1 MNEEKPKKKNFLEKI
16 KKIKHLD
23 IILTVL
29 FIAIILLIY
38 FSTFSISKDK
48 PSTQNEISLT
58 SDFDNYKQSLTYE
71 LEQLISAMKGV
82 TSVKVMLYYNS
93 SIEKQIAYDVNITT
107 TASGEK
113 IETKT
118 PILITNNG
126 KEEVVV
132 LQEIMPEPESVVIV
146 AGGAENANIKLE
158 IIKLVETT
166 FKISTSKIE
175 VFAGK

>member
-71 LEQLISAMKGV
+71 LEQLISAMKC
-82 TSVKVMLYYNS
+82 L
-93 SIEKQIAYDVNITT
+93 
-107 TASGEK
+107 
-113 IETKT
+113 
-118 PILITNNG
+118 
-126 KEEVVV
+126 
-132 LQEIMPEPESVVIV
+132 
-146 AGGAENANIKLE
+146 
-158 IIKLVETT
+158 
-166 FKISTSKIE
+166 
-175 VFAGK
+175 